1 MYIVVV
7 YCIVMLMLQ
16 IDLVVV
22 PALSSAQTSG
32 IACSSAAL
40 QTCGPAAAAETT
52 CFLCGDPARW
62 QRRRGGGEDRSDRDG
77 YLLSHLTSHR
87 STETEENKIKINCWP
102 EF

>member
-62 QRRRGGGEDRSDRDG
+62 QRRRGGGEGRIGQTGMDIFSLT
-77 YLLSHLTSHR
+77 LLVIGQLKQKRTR
-87 STETEENKIKINCWP
+87 LR
-102 EF
+102 